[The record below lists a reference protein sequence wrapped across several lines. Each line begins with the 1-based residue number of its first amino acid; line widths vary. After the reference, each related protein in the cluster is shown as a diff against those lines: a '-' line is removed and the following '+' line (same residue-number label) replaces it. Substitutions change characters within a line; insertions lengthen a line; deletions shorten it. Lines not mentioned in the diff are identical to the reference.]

1 MTNVSDVLCED
12 AGGLWAE
19 SPRAGIP
26 AQCRSVSTPKGCAV
40 DQQRGLFVCL
50 ASVLIGFGLLMVHSA
65 SATSWPSEMEQ
76 VHLFQHL
83 LFLGI
88 GICGLC
94 ACAYLPARF
103 WYHASPALFAAT
115 IALLVLVLI
124 PSIGTRVNGG
134 QRWLRFRSWSVQPSE
149 IAKVTMILFLCRL
162 IQNRRENL
170 SRWFHGTVPFLLP
183 LVIVV
188 LLVFR
193 QPDLGTAAFLF
204 MSGAITLFI
213 AGWPI
218 RNFVLG
224 LAAAVPAAVYGLA
237 LKPYQLRRIT
247 GFMAMWTDS
256 DQAPYQLKQSL
267 LSLGVGGLNGIGLGR
282 GWQKLSF
289 LPEAN
294 TDFVFAVVGE
304 ELGLLGTLSLLL
316 LWIGM
321 YFSGLRILS
330 QLPQPSFCRI
340 AGIALLTQL
349 AVQAALHVAVV
360 TALIPP
366 KGIAHPLLSYGGS
379 NLVMS
384 MVALGIVLSLSRAD
398 PERDAHIL

>member
-1 MTNVSDVLCED
+1 M
-12 AGGLWAE
+12 
-19 SPRAGIP
+19 
-26 AQCRSVSTPKGCAV
+26 
-40 DQQRGLFVCL
+40 FVCL

-65 SATSWPSEMEQ
+65 SATSWPSELEQ
-76 VHLFQHL
+76 VHLLRHL

-88 GICGLC
+88 GTCGLC
-94 ACAYLPARF
+94 VCASLPARF
-103 WYHASPALFAAT
+103 WYHASPALFSAT
-115 IALLVLVLI
+115 IVLLILVLV

-134 QRWLRFRSWSVQPSE
+134 QRWLRYGSWSVQPSE
-149 IAKVTMILFLCRL
+149 IAKVTLILFLCRL
-162 IQNRRENL
+162 IQNRRESL
-170 SRWFHGTVPFLLP
+170 SRWISGTIPFLVP
-183 LVIVV
+183 VLVVV

-193 QPDLGTAAFLF
+193 QPDLGTAAFLLVA
-204 MSGAITLFI
+204 GAITLFV

-224 LAAAVPAAVYGLA
+224 LGVAGPASVFFLA

-247 GFMAMWTDS
+247 GFMAMWSDG

-321 YFSGLRILS
+321 YFSGLRLLS
-330 QLPQPSFCRI
+330 RLPQSCFCRV

-398 PERDAHIL
+398 PERDALIL